1 LLTLKGPIE
10 LESSARASPP
20 GARKENMNRRRRSN
34 PDDELL
40 PEYDFTGAVR
50 GKYYE
55 RYRQGTN
62 VVLLDPDV
70 AAVFR
75 DSSAVNDTL
84 RRLVSLAE
92 AKVTAQKSRQLR
104 QRRPNKPLQPTS
116 RPRRGGAGKR
126 ARAARG

>member
-1 LLTLKGPIE
+1 MSPRP
-10 LESSARASPP
+10 RA
-20 GARKENMNRRRRSN
+20 N
-34 PDDELL
+34 DDNEML

-50 GKYYE
+50 GKYYA

-75 DSSAVNDTL
+75 DSAAVNAAL

-92 AKVTAQKSRQLR
+92 AKAGARRSSSVK

-116 RPRRGGAGKR
+116 RTKRAGAPKR